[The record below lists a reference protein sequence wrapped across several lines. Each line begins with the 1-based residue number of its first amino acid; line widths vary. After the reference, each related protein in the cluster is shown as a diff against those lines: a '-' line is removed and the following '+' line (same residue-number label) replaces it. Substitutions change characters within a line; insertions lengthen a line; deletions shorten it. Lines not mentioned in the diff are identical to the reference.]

1 MIQQT
6 VRRFVDRELMPLEN
20 EVMQNEGKYSTG
32 IEPSIYHSLQ
42 MKAKELGFWGIN
54 TPEEYGGANLGAV
67 RTALIALGLG
77 RTPVAFSFWQDAHK
91 CLYLLNQEP
100 KAPNHDPPLQ

>member
-42 MKAKELGFWGIN
+42 MKARELGFWGIN
-54 TPEEYGGANLGAV
+54 TPEEYGGDNLGAV
-67 RTALIALGLG
+67 MIGLIAVELG
-77 RTPVAFSFWQDAHK
+77 RTPEPFSFFGYPQDIFSLCNQAQ
-91 CLYLLNQEP
+91 CPEYLVSP
-100 KAPNHDPPLQ
+100 